1 MKAKESLSKLIVCAL
16 CALKGEKGS
25 LGDTR
30 FHHSPLIPYHT
41 NPYYKHPSPSYV
53 NANVYEQKKSH
64 WCRFVTLS
72 ARFDAQ
78 CSDVS
83 LCLWA
88 EILFAG
94 KRKRWQTQAAVHKMI
109 VSSQTLHL
117 TLSVDAALLYYYC
130 QSNECVNRWK
140 GMSWQYEVM
149 QQKFL
154 ISGPRQTASNYH
166 WSPLLGEH
174 WPSWVRHIVE
184 QQSACD
190 LHW

>member
-53 NANVYEQKKSH
+53 NANVYEQKNRIDAALSH
-64 WCRFVTLS
+64 CLLN
-72 ARFDAQ
+72 AN

-88 EILFAG
+88 EVLFAG
-94 KRKRWQTQAAVHKMI
+94 KRKRWQTQAA
-109 VSSQTLHL
+109 
-117 TLSVDAALLYYYC
+117 
-130 QSNECVNRWK
+130 SNTSLNTV
-140 GMSWQYEVM
+140 G
-149 QQKFL
+149 
-154 ISGPRQTASNYH
+154 
-166 WSPLLGEH
+166 
-174 WPSWVRHIVE
+174 
-184 QQSACD
+184 
-190 LHW
+190 